1 MTHHARN
8 IAFLPNIAEACDR
21 IATRAKAKNKDD
33 ELLAAAVSVLHDW
46 RDYPAAVVRGAIVT
60 AEKSDDGYAIQMA
73 RQVKGQINDAERIA
87 RNRAAA
93 LPVDETP
100 LRIAMR
106 HGARWPDI
114 IAGAVAFVAYVW
126 VLFTLGAMIVEAL

>member
-21 IATRAKAKNKDD
+21 IAARTKAKNKDD

-60 AEKSDDGYAIQMA
+60 AEKSDDGYAVQVA
-73 RQVKGQINDAERIA
+73 RQVRDQINAREQIA
-87 RNRAAA
+87 RNRPRALMPWMDAARRDKRHGRTLAA
-93 LPVDETP
+93 LALGYVAALGLIVA
-100 LRIAMR
+100 LRWGGVM
-106 HGARWPDI
+106 
-114 IAGAVAFVAYVW
+114 
-126 VLFTLGAMIVEAL
+126 